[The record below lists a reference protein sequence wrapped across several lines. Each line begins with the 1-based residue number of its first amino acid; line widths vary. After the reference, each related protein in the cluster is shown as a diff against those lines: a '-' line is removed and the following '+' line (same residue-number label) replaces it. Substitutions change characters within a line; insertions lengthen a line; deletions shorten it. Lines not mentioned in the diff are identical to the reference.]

1 MRFKTISISTLI
13 FIAVSLSGSQLLAQ
27 STESKSFGQPA
38 SKTLTIVVKGTL
50 GPILSGQDPLGAD
63 GQGGKL
69 TVKASESLSPQKH
82 TSNSATYR
90 LPAGA
95 MTVTFGSNHF
105 QTTSPST
112 MTVKLTSTADVLTLV
127 ASGPDKIEVTGTAYL
142 KTGSWTTAVL
152 KHPTVFKPSPQTL
165 KSAKTASGPGSKVKY
180 TFFGSPTV
188 LGLTG
193 NATCS
198 QAAGAEVPEGDSF

>member
-1 MRFKTISISTLI
+1 MRFKTICISTLM
-13 FIAVSLSGSQLLAQ
+13 FVAVSLAGSQLLAQ
-27 STESKSFGQPA
+27 SAESKPFGQPA

-69 TVKASESLSPQKH
+69 TVKASESLSPKKH
-82 TSNSATYR
+82 TSNSATYS

-95 MTVTFGSNHF
+95 MTVTFGNNQF

-127 ASGPDKIEVTGTAYL
+127 ANGPDQVQVTGTAYL
-142 KTGSWTTAVL
+142 KAGSWTSAVL
-152 KHPTVFKPSPQTL
+152 KHPALFKPSPQTL
-165 KSAKTASGPGSKVKY
+165 KPAKTASGPGSKVKY

-198 QAAGAEVPEGDSF
+198 QAAASQVPEGDSF